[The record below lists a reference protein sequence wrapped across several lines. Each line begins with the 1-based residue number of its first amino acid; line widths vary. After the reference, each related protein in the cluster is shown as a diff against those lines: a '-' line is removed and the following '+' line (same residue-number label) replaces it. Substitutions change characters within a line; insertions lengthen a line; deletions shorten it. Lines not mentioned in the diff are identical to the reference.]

1 MDFIQALI
9 LGLVQ
14 GLTEFIPVSSSA
26 HLVLVPWALGWAS
39 PGLAFDTMLHW
50 GTLLAVV
57 GYFWREWMRIISG
70 FIRSLLRRGP
80 WSAAPGGRL
89 ADGDARLAW
98 WIILGSVPAAVLGYL
113 FESSFERLFNSP
125 AAVGGFLLVTALI
138 LTISE
143 RLGRRVRDVAS
154 MNLPDALL
162 IGLAQA
168 VAITPGISRSGAT
181 ISVGLARGLKREDAA
196 RFSFLLGTPAIFG
209 AGLLQLVKLIQ
220 AGNLAQDAP
229 YLLAGFLVAAVSG
242 YLCIRFLLAY
252 LRRGR
257 LYVFAAYCA
266 VIGAATLIV
275 SAVR

>member
-1 MDFIQALI
+1 MDFIQAII

-70 FIRSLLRRGP
+70 FVRSLLRRGP
-80 WSAAPGGRL
+80 WRTTPGSRL

-98 WIILGSVPAAVLGYL
+98 WIILGSIPAAVLGYL
-113 FESSFERLFNSP
+113 FSDFFEELFDNA

-138 LTISE
+138 LTLSE
-143 RLGRRVRDVAS
+143 RLGRRVRNLDS

-168 VAITPGISRSGAT
+168 IAIAPGISRSGAT
-181 ISVGLARGLKREDAA
+181 IATGLARGLKREDAA

-209 AGLLQLVKLIQ
+209 AGLLQLVKMVE
-220 AGNLAQDAP
+220 AGSLAQDAL
-229 YLLAGFLVAAVSG
+229 YLLVGFLVAAISG

-257 LYVFAAYCA
+257 LYPFAAYCA

-275 SAVR
+275 SAWR

>member
-26 HLVLVPWALGWAS
+26 HLVLIPWALGWTS

-80 WSAAPGGRL
+80 WSVAPGGRL

-113 FESSFERLFNSP
+113 FESSFERLFNNP

-143 RLGRRVRDVAS
+143 RLGRRVRDAAS

-168 VAITPGISRSGAT
+168 IAITPGISRSGAT
-181 ISVGLARGLKREDAA
+181 ISMGLARGLKREDAA

-220 AGNLAQDAP
+220 ASSLAQNAP
-229 YLLAGFLVAAVSG
+229 YLLAGFLVAAISG